1 MEITNAQRIRSMT
14 DEELAAFLLFFV
26 PTTFDRAMYTGISG
40 EYTKAAEETIK
51 NNLDWLKRAV
61 KNENIDEMWSEC
73 EAIGTA
79 GQDRRVN
86 RMSNDLISRKEA
98 INKIVQDCQIYEV
111 DGKLFYDAREV
122 DRILN
127 NIPMDFNNGSNK
139 Y

>member
-1 MEITNAQRIRSMT
+1 MELRS
-14 DEELAAFLLFFV
+14 
-26 PTTFDRAMYTGISG
+26 TGNPDTSNLVTISML
-40 EYTKAAEETIK
+40 EY
-51 NNLDWLKRAV
+51 LV
-61 KNENIDEMWSEC
+61 KKGH

-98 INKIVQDCQIYEV
+98 INKIVQNCQIHEV

-127 NIPMDFNNGSNK
+127 NTPTGFDKEDVIEELKHLAEYAERYWIDFDDEDSFGQMK
-139 Y
+139 AYTAAIRIVEEGGIE